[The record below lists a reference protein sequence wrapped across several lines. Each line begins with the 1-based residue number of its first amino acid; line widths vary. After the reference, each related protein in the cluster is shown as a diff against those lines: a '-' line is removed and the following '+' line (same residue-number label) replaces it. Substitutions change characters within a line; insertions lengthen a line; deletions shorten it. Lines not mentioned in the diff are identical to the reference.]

1 MREHDLLAI
10 YSILELCP
18 LLLLSSRSLVLT
30 TAGRESTKARLTSGW
45 RYQRATWSGQAPA
58 SYHRPRGKPSKAGPW
73 NGCDEIVECSRDWRC
88 RHPLYTPPGE
98 GLAVVL
104 LAGLNLRPD
113 PSGKAS
119 AFLIV
124 SVGKLSGFVS
134 KLITISVALYPQ
146 KMSLLYSIV
155 GTPNTPLSDAS

>member
-1 MREHDLLAI
+1 MYYSSRRTRQTERIMREHDLLAI

-98 GLAVVL
+98 GLAVV
-104 LAGLNLRPD
+104 AGWRVVRPGRS
-113 PSGKAS
+113 P
-119 AFLIV
+119 V
-124 SVGKLSGFVS
+124 SYTHLT
-134 KLITISVALYPQ
+134 LPTIYSV
-146 KMSLLYSIV
+146 
-155 GTPNTPLSDAS
+155 